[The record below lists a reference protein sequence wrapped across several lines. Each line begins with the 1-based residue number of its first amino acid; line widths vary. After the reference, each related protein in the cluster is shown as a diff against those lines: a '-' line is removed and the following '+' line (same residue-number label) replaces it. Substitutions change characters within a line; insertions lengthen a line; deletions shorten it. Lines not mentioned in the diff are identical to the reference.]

1 MGEDITVREIGIYL
15 LNRVEVT
22 LKDDSRAEGI
32 LQNIAAETIT
42 VEGREIM
49 LSDVADIRLAG
60 ELTDYDVMRD
70 TGMIG
75 NFTFAPEACRDA
87 AELELMRYGDFAC
100 TVSCH
105 LKLAAGKICAED
117 IRLVSHTHKICAE
130 KLSQTAAIYRF
141 FDGTFLVGRLQQ
153 DGTGM
158 LEQSGS
164 GQVPVDFAGVKEI
177 FPLPETNDSLHVT
190 MKDGSCREGVVSA
203 VTDTMFVLIGEG
215 VSMIPFADMQEI
227 RYCGKVVRVREPGSR
242 GKTDT
247 WKIAVGSRDAEDGF
261 WCRVPEHSGAAQ
273 IGVGDQVSFVP
284 GITDCEWIAKDVR
297 LVNAAGK
304 EEPAEAGYTGR
315 GIILFFPNALRTNG
329 FIGNCYVSQNY
340 AKMENAGLPRGN
352 VMFSQEQIDFGFK
365 PGNIYVVSY
374 TCAKEPGEVVQ
385 EAVSVT
391 LEKMYPYADY
401 AKVWIDGNGEV
412 KMLPV
417 SVFYAKKFVGQDV
430 EVLLSNGERTA
441 GKLKEYTDEKLTLL
455 AGDDGAE
462 ETVLQTGDIAQVR
475 YVGLITAYRTDNGT
489 GYISGEYWFHVNNLT
504 DAGEASQLVLGRRVS
519 FTLEQTL
526 KGKLCAAKDVALV
539 SEKNVIAEEKQEQS
553 KPERL
558 RGYIVKYMIKQPV
571 SAGFGFIV
579 SEEELEA
586 HLEDKEGTV
595 YFKQTD
601 IDCETMPKL
610 NTKSYYYEVLY
621 TPYTLH
627 GKTCAKDVKIGAGHS
642 YPEKKSTAPAAVTA
656 VTKKIVSKTLP
667 LAEYLEAE
675 EARYAGASPK
685 LGIISL
691 YNGHYALISDCYINK
706 KLVTD
711 QEYAPDGAI
720 AIFNPELAQ
729 IETEETIKTAK
740 HCYLVKYVPGGTMVN
755 EKTGME
761 HPSVDYNYPVLVL
774 ASFAKNQYICLKIE
788 ADALQVRKVEQVM
801 STLGTAVPE
810 QVDFDIPELC
820 SGESVIFEM
829 TDSTAAYHVIDS
841 VGDDFYRVNAQKF
854 NAELG

>member
-1 MGEDITVREIGIYL
+1 MGEDITVRESGIYL

-60 ELTDYDVMRD
+60 ELTDYNVMRD

-105 LKLAAGKICAED
+105 LKLAAGKICADD
-117 IRLVSHTHKICAE
+117 IRLVSHTHKVCVE
-130 KLSQTAAIYRF
+130 KLSQTEAIYRF
-141 FDGTFLVGRLQQ
+141 FDG
-153 DGTGM
+153 
-158 LEQSGS
+158 
-164 GQVPVDFAGVKEI
+164 
-177 FPLPETNDSLHVT
+177 
-190 MKDGSCREGVVSA
+190 
-203 VTDTMFVLIGEG
+203 
-215 VSMIPFADMQEI
+215 
-227 RYCGKVVRVREPGSR
+227 
-242 GKTDT
+242 
-247 WKIAVGSRDAEDGF
+247 
-261 WCRVPEHSGAAQ
+261 
-273 IGVGDQVSFVP
+273 SF
-284 GITDCEWIAKDVR
+284 
-297 LVNAAGK
+297 
-304 EEPAEAGYTGR
+304 
-315 GIILFFPNALRTNG
+315 FFPNALRTNG

-352 VMFSQEQIDFGFK
+352 IMFSQDQIDFGFK

-374 TCAKEPGEVVQ
+374 TCAKEPGEMVQ

-391 LEKMYPYADY
+391 LEKMHPCADY

-412 KMLPV
+412 
-417 SVFYAKKFVGQDV
+417 
-430 EVLLSNGERTA
+430 NT
-441 GKLKEYTDEKLTLL
+441 
-455 AGDDGAE
+455 AE

-539 SEKNVIAEEKQEQS
+539 SEKTVIAEEKQEQS

-579 SEEELEA
+579 PEEELEA

-820 SGESVIFEM
+820 NGESVIFEL

-841 VGDDFYRVNAQKF
+841 VGDDFYRINAQKF

>member
-105 LKLAAGKICAED
+105 LKLASGKICADD

-130 KLSQTAAIYRF
+130 KLSRTAAIYSF

-215 VSMIPFADMQEI
+215 VAMIPFADMQEI

-297 LVNAAGK
+297 LVDAAGK

-412 KMLPV
+412 
-417 SVFYAKKFVGQDV
+417 
-430 EVLLSNGERTA
+430 NT
-441 GKLKEYTDEKLTLL
+441 
-455 AGDDGAE
+455 AE

-475 YVGLITAYRTDNGT
+475 YFGSITAYRTDNGT

-526 KGKLCAAKDVALV
+526 KGKLCAAKDVALI
-539 SEKNVIAEEKQEQS
+539 SEKTVIAEEKQEQS

-579 SEEELEA
+579 PEEELEA

-627 GKTCAKDVKIGAGHS
+627 GKTCAKDVKIGAGHP
-642 YPEKKSTAPAAVTA
+642 YPEKKSTAPVAVTA

-667 LAEYLEAE
+667 LVEYLEAE
-675 EARYAGASPK
+675 EARYVGASPK

-740 HCYLVKYVPGGTMVN
+740 HCYLVKYVPGGTMIN

-820 SGESVIFEM
+820 SGESVIFELM
-829 TDSTAAYHVIDS
+829 DSTAAYHVIDS

>member
-105 LKLAAGKICAED
+105 LKLASGKICAED

-130 KLSQTAAIYRF
+130 KLSRTAAIYRF

-153 DGTGM
+153 DRTGM
-158 LEQSGS
+158 LEQSGG

-297 LVNAAGK
+297 LVDAAGK

-352 VMFSQEQIDFGFK
+352 IMFSQEQIDFGFK

-412 KMLPV
+412 
-417 SVFYAKKFVGQDV
+417 
-430 EVLLSNGERTA
+430 NT
-441 GKLKEYTDEKLTLL
+441 
-455 AGDDGAE
+455 AE

-475 YVGLITAYRTDNGT
+475 YVGLITVYRTDNGT
-489 GYISGEYWFHVNNLT
+489 GYISGEYWFHVNNLI

-519 FTLEQTL
+519 FTIEQTL
-526 KGKLCAAKDVALV
+526 KGKLCAAKDVALI
-539 SEKNVIAEEKQEQS
+539 SEKTVIAEEKQEES

-579 SEEELEA
+579 PEEELEA

-621 TPYTLH
+621 TPYILH
-627 GKTCAKDVKIGAGHS
+627 GKACAKDVKIGAGHP
-642 YPEKKSTAPAAVTA
+642 YPEKKSNAPVAVNA

-841 VGDDFYRVNAQKF
+841 VGDDFYRINAQKF

>member
-105 LKLAAGKICAED
+105 LKLASGKICADD

-130 KLSQTAAIYRF
+130 KLSRTAAIYRF

-215 VSMIPFADMQEI
+215 VAMIPFADMQEI

-297 LVNAAGK
+297 LVDAAGK

-412 KMLPV
+412 
-417 SVFYAKKFVGQDV
+417 
-430 EVLLSNGERTA
+430 NT
-441 GKLKEYTDEKLTLL
+441 
-455 AGDDGAE
+455 AE
-462 ETVLQTGDIAQVR
+462 ETVLQTEDIAQVR

-526 KGKLCAAKDVALV
+526 KGKLCAAKDVALI
-539 SEKNVIAEEKQEQS
+539 SEKTVIAEEKQEQS

-579 SEEELEA
+579 PEEELEA

-627 GKTCAKDVKIGAGHS
+627 GKTCAKDVKIGAGHP
-642 YPEKKSTAPAAVTA
+642 YPEKKSTAPVAVTA

-667 LAEYLEAE
+667 LVEYLEAE
-675 EARYAGASPK
+675 EARYVGASPK

-740 HCYLVKYVPGGTMVN
+740 HCYLVKYVPGGTMIN

-829 TDSTAAYHVIDS
+829 MDSTAAYHVIDS

>member
-60 ELTDYDVMRD
+60 ELTDYNVMRD

-105 LKLAAGKICAED
+105 LKLASGKICADD
-117 IRLVSHTHKICAE
+117 IRLVSHIHKICAE
-130 KLSQTAAIYRF
+130 KLSRTAAIYRF

-153 DGTGM
+153 DRTGM
-158 LEQSGS
+158 LEQSGG

-297 LVNAAGK
+297 LVDAAGK

-475 YVGLITAYRTDNGT
+475 YFGSITAYRTDNGT

-526 KGKLCAAKDVALV
+526 KGKLCAAKDVALI
-539 SEKNVIAEEKQEQS
+539 SEKTVIAEEKQEQS

-579 SEEELEA
+579 PEEELEA

-627 GKTCAKDVKIGAGHS
+627 
-642 YPEKKSTAPAAVTA
+642 
-656 VTKKIVSKTLP
+656 L
-667 LAEYLEAE
+667 
-675 EARYAGASPK
+675 
-685 LGIISL
+685 SL
-691 YNGHYALISDCYINK
+691 IHI
-706 KLVTD
+706 
-711 QEYAPDGAI
+711 
-720 AIFNPELAQ
+720 
-729 IETEETIKTAK
+729 
-740 HCYLVKYVPGGTMVN
+740 
-755 EKTGME
+755 
-761 HPSVDYNYPVLVL
+761 
-774 ASFAKNQYICLKIE
+774 
-788 ADALQVRKVEQVM
+788 
-801 STLGTAVPE
+801 
-810 QVDFDIPELC
+810 
-820 SGESVIFEM
+820 
-829 TDSTAAYHVIDS
+829 
-841 VGDDFYRVNAQKF
+841 
-854 NAELG
+854 

>member
-105 LKLAAGKICAED
+105 LKLASGKICADD
-117 IRLVSHTHKICAE
+117 IRLVSHIHKICAE
-130 KLSQTAAIYRF
+130 KLSRTAAIYNL

-158 LEQSGS
+158 LEQSGG

-462 ETVLQTGDIAQVR
+462 ETVLQTEDIAQVR

-539 SEKNVIAEEKQEQS
+539 
-553 KPERL
+553 
-558 RGYIVKYMIKQPV
+558 
-571 SAGFGFIV
+571 
-579 SEEELEA
+579 
-586 HLEDKEGTV
+586 
-595 YFKQTD
+595 
-601 IDCETMPKL
+601 
-610 NTKSYYYEVLY
+610 
-621 TPYTLH
+621 
-627 GKTCAKDVKIGAGHS
+627 
-642 YPEKKSTAPAAVTA
+642 
-656 VTKKIVSKTLP
+656 
-667 LAEYLEAE
+667 
-675 EARYAGASPK
+675 
-685 LGIISL
+685 
-691 YNGHYALISDCYINK
+691 
-706 KLVTD
+706 
-711 QEYAPDGAI
+711 
-720 AIFNPELAQ
+720 
-729 IETEETIKTAK
+729 
-740 HCYLVKYVPGGTMVN
+740 
-755 EKTGME
+755 
-761 HPSVDYNYPVLVL
+761 
-774 ASFAKNQYICLKIE
+774 
-788 ADALQVRKVEQVM
+788 
-801 STLGTAVPE
+801 
-810 QVDFDIPELC
+810 
-820 SGESVIFEM
+820 
-829 TDSTAAYHVIDS
+829 
-841 VGDDFYRVNAQKF
+841 
-854 NAELG
+854 

>member
-1 MGEDITVREIGIYL
+1 MGEDITVRESGIYL

-32 LQNIAAETIT
+32 LQNITAETIT

-105 LKLAAGKICAED
+105 LKLASGKICADD

-130 KLSQTAAIYRF
+130 KLSQTAAIYSF

-215 VSMIPFADMQEI
+215 VAMIPFADMQEI

-297 LVNAAGK
+297 LVDAAGK

-462 ETVLQTGDIAQVR
+462 ETVLQTEDIAQVR

-539 SEKNVIAEEKQEQS
+539 SEKTVIAEEKQEES

-579 SEEELEA
+579 PEEELEA

-601 IDCETMPKL
+601 IDCETMP
-610 NTKSYYYEVLY
+610 
-621 TPYTLH
+621 
-627 GKTCAKDVKIGAGHS
+627 
-642 YPEKKSTAPAAVTA
+642 
-656 VTKKIVSKTLP
+656 
-667 LAEYLEAE
+667 
-675 EARYAGASPK
+675 
-685 LGIISL
+685 
-691 YNGHYALISDCYINK
+691 
-706 KLVTD
+706 
-711 QEYAPDGAI
+711 
-720 AIFNPELAQ
+720 
-729 IETEETIKTAK
+729 
-740 HCYLVKYVPGGTMVN
+740 
-755 EKTGME
+755 
-761 HPSVDYNYPVLVL
+761 
-774 ASFAKNQYICLKIE
+774 
-788 ADALQVRKVEQVM
+788 
-801 STLGTAVPE
+801 
-810 QVDFDIPELC
+810 
-820 SGESVIFEM
+820 
-829 TDSTAAYHVIDS
+829 
-841 VGDDFYRVNAQKF
+841 
-854 NAELG
+854 

>member
-153 DGTGM
+153 DRTGM
-158 LEQSGS
+158 LEQPDG
-164 GQVPVDFAGVKEI
+164 GQVPVNFAGVREI
-177 FPLPETNDSLHVT
+177 FPLPETNDSVNVT
-190 MKDGSCREGVVSA
+190 MKDGSSREGVVSA

-297 LVNAAGK
+297 LVDAAGK

-329 FIGNCYVSQNY
+329 FIGNGYVSQNY

-401 AKVWIDGNGEV
+401 AKVWIDRNGEV

-462 ETVLQTGDIAQVR
+462 ETVLQTEDIAQVR

-526 KGKLCAAKDVALV
+526 KGKLCAAKDVALI
-539 SEKNVIAEEKQEQS
+539 SEKTVIAEEKQEES

-579 SEEELEA
+579 PEEELEA

-627 GKTCAKDVKIGAGHS
+627 GKTCAKDVKIGAGHP
-642 YPEKKSTAPAAVTA
+642 YPEKKSTAPVAVTA

-740 HCYLVKYVPGGTMVN
+740 HCWRPLRRPSIYV
-755 EKTGME
+755 
-761 HPSVDYNYPVLVL
+761 
-774 ASFAKNQYICLKIE
+774 LK
-788 ADALQVRKVEQVM
+788 LRRMHCRCGKW
-801 STLGTAVPE
+801 S
-810 QVDFDIPELC
+810 
-820 SGESVIFEM
+820 
-829 TDSTAAYHVIDS
+829 
-841 VGDDFYRVNAQKF
+841 R
-854 NAELG
+854 

>member
-1 MGEDITVREIGIYL
+1 MGEDITVRESGIYL

-60 ELTDYDVMRD
+60 ELTDYNVMRD

-105 LKLAAGKICAED
+105 LKLASGKICADD
-117 IRLVSHTHKICAE
+117 IRLVSHIHKICAE
-130 KLSQTAAIYRF
+130 KLSRTAAIYRF

-153 DGTGM
+153 DRTGM
-158 LEQSGS
+158 LEQSGG

-297 LVNAAGK
+297 LVDAAGK

-352 VMFSQEQIDFGFK
+352 IMFSQEQIDFGFK

-430 EVLLSNGERTA
+430 EVLLSNGERTV
-441 GKLKEYTDEKLTLL
+441 GKLKEYTDEKMTLL

-475 YVGLITAYRTDNGT
+475 YFGPITAYRTDNGT

-526 KGKLCAAKDVALV
+526 KGKLCAAKDVALI
-539 SEKNVIAEEKQEQS
+539 SEKTVIAEEKQEEP

-579 SEEELEA
+579 PEEELEA
-586 HLEDKEGTV
+586 HLEDKEG
-595 YFKQTD
+595 
-601 IDCETMPKL
+601 
-610 NTKSYYYEVLY
+610 
-621 TPYTLH
+621 
-627 GKTCAKDVKIGAGHS
+627 
-642 YPEKKSTAPAAVTA
+642 
-656 VTKKIVSKTLP
+656 
-667 LAEYLEAE
+667 LA
-675 EARYAGASPK
+675 
-685 LGIISL
+685 
-691 YNGHYALISDCYINK
+691 
-706 KLVTD
+706 
-711 QEYAPDGAI
+711 
-720 AIFNPELAQ
+720 
-729 IETEETIKTAK
+729 
-740 HCYLVKYVPGGTMVN
+740 
-755 EKTGME
+755 
-761 HPSVDYNYPVLVL
+761 
-774 ASFAKNQYICLKIE
+774 
-788 ADALQVRKVEQVM
+788 
-801 STLGTAVPE
+801 
-810 QVDFDIPELC
+810 
-820 SGESVIFEM
+820 
-829 TDSTAAYHVIDS
+829 
-841 VGDDFYRVNAQKF
+841 
-854 NAELG
+854 

>member
-60 ELTDYDVMRD
+60 ELTDYNVMRD

-105 LKLAAGKICAED
+105 LKLASGKICADD
-117 IRLVSHTHKICAE
+117 IRLVSHIHKICAE
-130 KLSQTAAIYRF
+130 KLSRTAAIYRF

-153 DGTGM
+153 DRTGM
-158 LEQSGS
+158 LEQSGG

-297 LVNAAGK
+297 LVDAAGK

-412 KMLPV
+412 
-417 SVFYAKKFVGQDV
+417 
-430 EVLLSNGERTA
+430 NT
-441 GKLKEYTDEKLTLL
+441 
-455 AGDDGAE
+455 AE

-519 FTLEQTL
+519 FTIEQTL
-526 KGKLCAAKDVALV
+526 KGKLCAAKDVTLI
-539 SEKNVIAEEKQEQS
+539 SEKTVIAEEKQEEA

-558 RGYIVKYMIKQPV
+558 RGYIVKYMIK
-571 SAGFGFIV
+571 
-579 SEEELEA
+579 
-586 HLEDKEGTV
+586 
-595 YFKQTD
+595 
-601 IDCETMPKL
+601 
-610 NTKSYYYEVLY
+610 
-621 TPYTLH
+621 
-627 GKTCAKDVKIGAGHS
+627 
-642 YPEKKSTAPAAVTA
+642 
-656 VTKKIVSKTLP
+656 
-667 LAEYLEAE
+667 
-675 EARYAGASPK
+675 
-685 LGIISL
+685 
-691 YNGHYALISDCYINK
+691 
-706 KLVTD
+706 
-711 QEYAPDGAI
+711 
-720 AIFNPELAQ
+720 
-729 IETEETIKTAK
+729 
-740 HCYLVKYVPGGTMVN
+740 
-755 EKTGME
+755 
-761 HPSVDYNYPVLVL
+761 
-774 ASFAKNQYICLKIE
+774 
-788 ADALQVRKVEQVM
+788 
-801 STLGTAVPE
+801 
-810 QVDFDIPELC
+810 
-820 SGESVIFEM
+820 
-829 TDSTAAYHVIDS
+829 
-841 VGDDFYRVNAQKF
+841 
-854 NAELG
+854 

>member
-105 LKLAAGKICAED
+105 LKLASGKICADD

-130 KLSQTAAIYRF
+130 KLSRTAAIYSF

-215 VSMIPFADMQEI
+215 VAMIPFADMQEI

-297 LVNAAGK
+297 LVDAAGK

-475 YVGLITAYRTDNGT
+475 YFGSITAYRTDNGT

-519 FTLEQTL
+519 FT
-526 KGKLCAAKDVALV
+526 
-539 SEKNVIAEEKQEQS
+539 I
-553 KPERL
+553 
-558 RGYIVKYMIKQPV
+558 
-571 SAGFGFIV
+571 
-579 SEEELEA
+579 
-586 HLEDKEGTV
+586 
-595 YFKQTD
+595 
-601 IDCETMPKL
+601 
-610 NTKSYYYEVLY
+610 
-621 TPYTLH
+621 
-627 GKTCAKDVKIGAGHS
+627 
-642 YPEKKSTAPAAVTA
+642 
-656 VTKKIVSKTLP
+656 
-667 LAEYLEAE
+667 
-675 EARYAGASPK
+675 
-685 LGIISL
+685 
-691 YNGHYALISDCYINK
+691 
-706 KLVTD
+706 
-711 QEYAPDGAI
+711 
-720 AIFNPELAQ
+720 
-729 IETEETIKTAK
+729 
-740 HCYLVKYVPGGTMVN
+740 
-755 EKTGME
+755 
-761 HPSVDYNYPVLVL
+761 
-774 ASFAKNQYICLKIE
+774 
-788 ADALQVRKVEQVM
+788 
-801 STLGTAVPE
+801 
-810 QVDFDIPELC
+810 
-820 SGESVIFEM
+820 
-829 TDSTAAYHVIDS
+829 
-841 VGDDFYRVNAQKF
+841 
-854 NAELG
+854 

>member
-32 LQNIAAETIT
+32 LQNIAAEAIT

-105 LKLAAGKICAED
+105 LKLASGKICADD
-117 IRLVSHTHKICAE
+117 IRLVSHIHKICAE
-130 KLSQTAAIYRF
+130 KLSQTAAIYSL

-158 LEQSGS
+158 LEQSGG

-297 LVNAAGK
+297 LVDAAGK
-304 EEPAEAGYTGR
+304 EEPVEAGYTGR

-352 VMFSQEQIDFGFK
+352 IMFSQEQIDFGFK

-417 SVFYAKKFVGQDV
+417 SVFFAKKFVGQDV
-430 EVLLSNGERTA
+430 EVLLSNGERTV
-441 GKLKEYTDEKLTLL
+441 GKLKKYTDEKLTLL

-475 YVGLITAYRTDNGT
+475 YFGPITAYRTDNGT

-526 KGKLCAAKDVALV
+526 KGKLCAAKDVALI
-539 SEKNVIAEEKQEQS
+539 SEKTVIAEEKQEES

-579 SEEELEA
+579 PEEELEA

-627 GKTCAKDVKIGAGHS
+627 GKTCAKDVKIGAGHP
-642 YPEKKSTAPAAVTA
+642 YPEKKSTAPVAVTA

-667 LAEYLEAE
+667 LVEYLETE
-675 EARYAGASPK
+675 EARYVGASPK

-740 HCYLVKYVPGGTMVN
+740 HCYLVKYVPGGTMIN

>member
-1 MGEDITVREIGIYL
+1 
-15 LNRVEVT
+15 
-22 LKDDSRAEGI
+22 
-32 LQNIAAETIT
+32 
-42 VEGREIM
+42 
-49 LSDVADIRLAG
+49 
-60 ELTDYDVMRD
+60 
-70 TGMIG
+70 
-75 NFTFAPEACRDA
+75 
-87 AELELMRYGDFAC
+87 
-100 TVSCH
+100 
-105 LKLAAGKICAED
+105 
-117 IRLVSHTHKICAE
+117 
-130 KLSQTAAIYRF
+130 
-141 FDGTFLVGRLQQ
+141 
-153 DGTGM
+153 M

-215 VSMIPFADMQEI
+215 VAMIPFADMQEI

-297 LVNAAGK
+297 LVDAAGK

-475 YVGLITAYRTDNGT
+475 YFGSITAYRTDNGT

-504 DAGEASQLVLGRRVS
+504 DAGEASQLVLGRIYH
-519 FTLEQTL
+519 EQ
-526 KGKLCAAKDVALV
+526 
-539 SEKNVIAEEKQEQS
+539 
-553 KPERL
+553 
-558 RGYIVKYMIKQPV
+558 RGPQ
-571 SAGFGFIV
+571 
-579 SEEELEA
+579 
-586 HLEDKEGTV
+586 
-595 YFKQTD
+595 
-601 IDCETMPKL
+601 
-610 NTKSYYYEVLY
+610 
-621 TPYTLH
+621 
-627 GKTCAKDVKIGAGHS
+627 
-642 YPEKKSTAPAAVTA
+642 
-656 VTKKIVSKTLP
+656 
-667 LAEYLEAE
+667 
-675 EARYAGASPK
+675 RY
-685 LGIISL
+685 
-691 YNGHYALISDCYINK
+691 
-706 KLVTD
+706 
-711 QEYAPDGAI
+711 
-720 AIFNPELAQ
+720 
-729 IETEETIKTAK
+729 
-740 HCYLVKYVPGGTMVN
+740 
-755 EKTGME
+755 
-761 HPSVDYNYPVLVL
+761 
-774 ASFAKNQYICLKIE
+774 
-788 ADALQVRKVEQVM
+788 
-801 STLGTAVPE
+801 
-810 QVDFDIPELC
+810 
-820 SGESVIFEM
+820 
-829 TDSTAAYHVIDS
+829 
-841 VGDDFYRVNAQKF
+841 
-854 NAELG
+854 

>member
-105 LKLAAGKICAED
+105 LKLASGKICADD

-130 KLSQTAAIYRF
+130 KLSRTAAIYSF

-215 VSMIPFADMQEI
+215 VAMIPFADMQEI

-297 LVNAAGK
+297 LVDAAGK

-374 TCAKEPGEVVQ
+374 TCAKEPGEMVQ

-391 LEKMYPYADY
+391 LEKMHPCADY

-412 KMLPV
+412 
-417 SVFYAKKFVGQDV
+417 
-430 EVLLSNGERTA
+430 NT
-441 GKLKEYTDEKLTLL
+441 
-455 AGDDGAE
+455 AE

-475 YVGLITAYRTDNGT
+475 YFGPITAYRTDNGT

-526 KGKLCAAKDVALV
+526 KGKLCAAKDVALI
-539 SEKNVIAEEKQEQS
+539 SEKTVIAEEKQEQS

-579 SEEELEA
+579 PEEELEA

-627 GKTCAKDVKIGAGHS
+627 GKTCAKDVKIGAGHP
-642 YPEKKSTAPAAVTA
+642 YPEKKSTAPVAVTA

-667 LAEYLEAE
+667 LVEYLEAE
-675 EARYAGASPK
+675 EARYVGASPK

-740 HCYLVKYVPGGTMVN
+740 HCYLVKYVPGGTMIN

-829 TDSTAAYHVIDS
+829 MDSTAAYHVIDS

>member
-105 LKLAAGKICAED
+105 LKLASGKICADD

-130 KLSQTAAIYRF
+130 KLSRTAAIYSL

-158 LEQSGS
+158 LEQSGG

-315 GIILFFPNALRTNG
+315 GIILFSRMHSG
-329 FIGNCYVSQNY
+329 
-340 AKMENAGLPRGN
+340 
-352 VMFSQEQIDFGFK
+352 
-365 PGNIYVVSY
+365 
-374 TCAKEPGEVVQ
+374 
-385 EAVSVT
+385 
-391 LEKMYPYADY
+391 
-401 AKVWIDGNGEV
+401 
-412 KMLPV
+412 
-417 SVFYAKKFVGQDV
+417 
-430 EVLLSNGERTA
+430 RTA
-441 GKLKEYTDEKLTLL
+441 LSGTAMSHRIMRRWRTPDCRAEMSCFHRSRLTLDSNRAISTWFPTPAPKNL
-455 AGDDGAE
+455 
-462 ETVLQTGDIAQVR
+462 VR
-475 YVGLITAYRTDNGT
+475 WCRK
-489 GYISGEYWFHVNNLT
+489 
-504 DAGEASQLVLGRRVS
+504 R
-519 FTLEQTL
+519 
-526 KGKLCAAKDVALV
+526 
-539 SEKNVIAEEKQEQS
+539 
-553 KPERL
+553 
-558 RGYIVKYMIKQPV
+558 
-571 SAGFGFIV
+571 
-579 SEEELEA
+579 
-586 HLEDKEGTV
+586 
-595 YFKQTD
+595 
-601 IDCETMPKL
+601 
-610 NTKSYYYEVLY
+610 
-621 TPYTLH
+621 
-627 GKTCAKDVKIGAGHS
+627 
-642 YPEKKSTAPAAVTA
+642 
-656 VTKKIVSKTLP
+656 
-667 LAEYLEAE
+667 
-675 EARYAGASPK
+675 
-685 LGIISL
+685 
-691 YNGHYALISDCYINK
+691 
-706 KLVTD
+706 
-711 QEYAPDGAI
+711 
-720 AIFNPELAQ
+720 
-729 IETEETIKTAK
+729 
-740 HCYLVKYVPGGTMVN
+740 
-755 EKTGME
+755 
-761 HPSVDYNYPVLVL
+761 SV
-774 ASFAKNQYICLKIE
+774 
-788 ADALQVRKVEQVM
+788 
-801 STLGTAVPE
+801 
-810 QVDFDIPELC
+810 
-820 SGESVIFEM
+820 
-829 TDSTAAYHVIDS
+829 
-841 VGDDFYRVNAQKF
+841 
-854 NAELG
+854 

>member
-60 ELTDYDVMRD
+60 ELTDYNVMRD

-105 LKLAAGKICAED
+105 LKLASGKICADD
-117 IRLVSHTHKICAE
+117 IRLVSHIHKICAE
-130 KLSQTAAIYRF
+130 KLSRTAAIYRF

-153 DGTGM
+153 DRTGM
-158 LEQSGS
+158 LEQSGG

-297 LVNAAGK
+297 LVDAAGK

-475 YVGLITAYRTDNGT
+475 YFGSITAYRTDNGT

-526 KGKLCAAKDVALV
+526 KGKLCAAKDVALI
-539 SEKNVIAEEKQEQS
+539 SEKTVIAEEKQEQS

-579 SEEELEA
+579 PEEELEA

-627 GKTCAKDVKIGAGHS
+627 GKTCAKDVKIGAGHP
-642 YPEKKSTAPAAVTA
+642 YPEKKSTAPVVTSS
-656 VTKKIVSKTLP
+656 V
-667 LAEYLEAE
+667 
-675 EARYAGASPK
+675 SPK
-685 LGIISL
+685 MIILFSL
-691 YNGHYALISDCYINK
+691 L
-706 KLVTD
+706 LMR
-711 QEYAPDGAI
+711 
-720 AIFNPELAQ
+720 LR
-729 IETEETIKTAK
+729 
-740 HCYLVKYVPGGTMVN
+740 L
-755 EKTGME
+755 
-761 HPSVDYNYPVLVL
+761 
-774 ASFAKNQYICLKIE
+774 
-788 ADALQVRKVEQVM
+788 
-801 STLGTAVPE
+801 
-810 QVDFDIPELC
+810 
-820 SGESVIFEM
+820 
-829 TDSTAAYHVIDS
+829 
-841 VGDDFYRVNAQKF
+841 
-854 NAELG
+854 

>member
-15 LNRVEVT
+15 LNQVEVT

-141 FDGTFLVGRLQQ
+141 FDGSFLVGRLQQ
-153 DGTGM
+153 DRTGM
-158 LEQSGS
+158 LEQSGG

-261 WCRVPEHSGAAQ
+261 WCRVPEHPGRAQ

-297 LVNAAGK
+297 LVDAAGK
-304 EEPAEAGYTGR
+304 EEPVEAGYTGK

-352 VMFSQEQIDFGFK
+352 IMFSQDQIDFGFK

-412 KMLPV
+412 
-417 SVFYAKKFVGQDV
+417 
-430 EVLLSNGERTA
+430 NT
-441 GKLKEYTDEKLTLL
+441 
-455 AGDDGAE
+455 AE

-526 KGKLCAAKDVALV
+526 KGKLCAVKDVALI
-539 SEKNVIAEEKQEQS
+539 SEKTVIAEEKQEQS

-579 SEEELEA
+579 PEEELEA

-627 GKTCAKDVKIGAGHS
+627 GKTCAKDVKIGAGHP
-642 YPEKKSTAPAAVTA
+642 YPEKKSTAPVAVTA

>member
-105 LKLAAGKICAED
+105 LKLASGKICADD

-297 LVNAAGK
+297 LMDAAGK
-304 EEPAEAGYTGR
+304 EEPAEAGYTRR

-340 AKMENAGLPRGN
+340 AKMENAGLPRGNVMFSQEQIDFGFKPGNIYCEVVDMEPVFPGN

-401 AKVWIDGNGEV
+401 AKVWIDRNGEV

-462 ETVLQTGDIAQVR
+462 ETVLQTEDIAQVR

-489 GYISGEYWFHVNNLT
+489 GYISDFKGQALRGEGCRTGFREDCHCR
-504 DAGEASQLVLGRRVS
+504 GEAGTIQTGETARLYRKIHDQAAGQCRVRFYCTGGRTGS
-519 FTLEQTL
+519 PSGGQ
-526 KGKLCAAKDVALV
+526 GG
-539 SEKNVIAEEKQEQS
+539 N
-553 KPERL
+553 RL
-558 RGYIVKYMIKQPV
+558 FQ
-571 SAGFGFIV
+571 
-579 SEEELEA
+579 
-586 HLEDKEGTV
+586 
-595 YFKQTD
+595 
-601 IDCETMPKL
+601 
-610 NTKSYYYEVLY
+610 
-621 TPYTLH
+621 
-627 GKTCAKDVKIGAGHS
+627 
-642 YPEKKSTAPAAVTA
+642 
-656 VTKKIVSKTLP
+656 
-667 LAEYLEAE
+667 
-675 EARYAGASPK
+675 
-685 LGIISL
+685 
-691 YNGHYALISDCYINK
+691 
-706 KLVTD
+706 
-711 QEYAPDGAI
+711 
-720 AIFNPELAQ
+720 
-729 IETEETIKTAK
+729 
-740 HCYLVKYVPGGTMVN
+740 
-755 EKTGME
+755 
-761 HPSVDYNYPVLVL
+761 
-774 ASFAKNQYICLKIE
+774 
-788 ADALQVRKVEQVM
+788 ADR
-801 STLGTAVPE
+801 
-810 QVDFDIPELC
+810 
-820 SGESVIFEM
+820 
-829 TDSTAAYHVIDS
+829 H
-841 VGDDFYRVNAQKF
+841 
-854 NAELG
+854 

>member
-32 LQNIAAETIT
+32 LQNITAETIT

-105 LKLAAGKICAED
+105 LKLASGKICADD
-117 IRLVSHTHKICAE
+117 IRLVSHIHKICAE
-130 KLSQTAAIYRF
+130 KLSQTAAIYSL

-158 LEQSGS
+158 LEQSGG

-297 LVNAAGK
+297 LVDAAGK

-385 EAVSVT
+385 EAVGVT
-391 LEKMYPYADY
+391 LEKMHPCADY

-412 KMLPV
+412 
-417 SVFYAKKFVGQDV
+417 
-430 EVLLSNGERTA
+430 NT
-441 GKLKEYTDEKLTLL
+441 
-455 AGDDGAE
+455 AE
-462 ETVLQTGDIAQVR
+462 ETVLQTEDIAQVR

-504 DAGEASQLVLGRRVS
+504 DAGG
-519 FTLEQTL
+519 
-526 KGKLCAAKDVALV
+526 GVA
-539 SEKNVIAEEKQEQS
+539 
-553 KPERL
+553 
-558 RGYIVKYMIKQPV
+558 
-571 SAGFGFIV
+571 AGFGTQGFI
-579 SEEELEA
+579 
-586 HLEDKEGTV
+586 
-595 YFKQTD
+595 
-601 IDCETMPKL
+601 
-610 NTKSYYYEVLY
+610 
-621 TPYTLH
+621 
-627 GKTCAKDVKIGAGHS
+627 
-642 YPEKKSTAPAAVTA
+642 
-656 VTKKIVSKTLP
+656 
-667 LAEYLEAE
+667 
-675 EARYAGASPK
+675 YA
-685 LGIISL
+685 
-691 YNGHYALISDCYINK
+691 
-706 KLVTD
+706 
-711 QEYAPDGAI
+711 
-720 AIFNPELAQ
+720 
-729 IETEETIKTAK
+729 
-740 HCYLVKYVPGGTMVN
+740 
-755 EKTGME
+755 
-761 HPSVDYNYPVLVL
+761 
-774 ASFAKNQYICLKIE
+774 
-788 ADALQVRKVEQVM
+788 
-801 STLGTAVPE
+801 
-810 QVDFDIPELC
+810 
-820 SGESVIFEM
+820 
-829 TDSTAAYHVIDS
+829 
-841 VGDDFYRVNAQKF
+841 
-854 NAELG
+854 

>member
-1 MGEDITVREIGIYL
+1 MGEDITVRESGIYL

-60 ELTDYDVMRD
+60 ELTDYNVMRD

-105 LKLAAGKICAED
+105 LKLASGKICADD
-117 IRLVSHTHKICAE
+117 IRLVSHIHKICAE
-130 KLSQTAAIYRF
+130 KLSRTAAIYRF

-153 DGTGM
+153 DRTGM
-158 LEQSGS
+158 LEQSGG

-297 LVNAAGK
+297 LVDAAGK

-352 VMFSQEQIDFGFK
+352 IMFSQEQIDFGFK

-430 EVLLSNGERTA
+430 EVLLSNGERTV
-441 GKLKEYTDEKLTLL
+441 GKLKEYTDEKMTLL

-475 YVGLITAYRTDNGT
+475 YFGPITAYRTDNGT

-526 KGKLCAAKDVALV
+526 KGKLCAAKDVALI
-539 SEKNVIAEEKQEQS
+539 SEKTVIAEEKQEEP

-579 SEEELEA
+579 PEEELEA

-621 TPYTLH
+621 TPYTLY
-627 GKTCAKDVKIGAGHS
+627 GKTCARDVKIGAGHP
-642 YPEKKSTAPAAVTA
+642 YPEKKSTAPVAVTA

-675 EARYAGASPK
+675 EARYVGASPK

-691 YNGHYALISDCYINK
+691 YNGHYALIS
-706 KLVTD
+706 
-711 QEYAPDGAI
+711 AI
-720 AIFNPELAQ
+720 S
-729 IETEETIKTAK
+729 IKS
-740 HCYLVKYVPGGTMVN
+740 L
-755 EKTGME
+755 
-761 HPSVDYNYPVLVL
+761 
-774 ASFAKNQYICLKIE
+774 
-788 ADALQVRKVEQVM
+788 
-801 STLGTAVPE
+801 
-810 QVDFDIPELC
+810 
-820 SGESVIFEM
+820 
-829 TDSTAAYHVIDS
+829 
-841 VGDDFYRVNAQKF
+841 
-854 NAELG
+854 

>member
-105 LKLAAGKICAED
+105 LKLASGKICADD

-130 KLSQTAAIYRF
+130 KLSRTAAIYSF

-215 VSMIPFADMQEI
+215 VAMIPFADMQEI

-297 LVNAAGK
+297 LVDAAGK

-374 TCAKEPGEVVQ
+374 TCAKEPGEMVQ

-391 LEKMYPYADY
+391 LEKMHPYADY

-412 KMLPV
+412 
-417 SVFYAKKFVGQDV
+417 
-430 EVLLSNGERTA
+430 NT
-441 GKLKEYTDEKLTLL
+441 
-455 AGDDGAE
+455 AE

-475 YVGLITAYRTDNGT
+475 YFGSITAYRTDNGT

-526 KGKLCAAKDVALV
+526 KGKLCAAKDVALI
-539 SEKNVIAEEKQEQS
+539 SEKTVIAEEKQEQS

-579 SEEELEA
+579 PEEELEA

-627 GKTCAKDVKIGAGHS
+627 GKTCAKDVKIGAGHP
-642 YPEKKSTAPAAVTA
+642 YPEKKSTAPVAVTA

-667 LAEYLEAE
+667 LVEYLEAE
-675 EARYAGASPK
+675 EARYVGASPK

-740 HCYLVKYVPGGTMVN
+740 HCYLVKYVPGGTMIN

-829 TDSTAAYHVIDS
+829 MDSTAAYHVIDS

>member
-1 MGEDITVREIGIYL
+1 
-15 LNRVEVT
+15 
-22 LKDDSRAEGI
+22 
-32 LQNIAAETIT
+32 
-42 VEGREIM
+42 
-49 LSDVADIRLAG
+49 
-60 ELTDYDVMRD
+60 
-70 TGMIG
+70 
-75 NFTFAPEACRDA
+75 
-87 AELELMRYGDFAC
+87 
-100 TVSCH
+100 
-105 LKLAAGKICAED
+105 
-117 IRLVSHTHKICAE
+117 
-130 KLSQTAAIYRF
+130 
-141 FDGTFLVGRLQQ
+141 
-153 DGTGM
+153 
-158 LEQSGS
+158 
-164 GQVPVDFAGVKEI
+164 
-177 FPLPETNDSLHVT
+177 
-190 MKDGSCREGVVSA
+190 
-203 VTDTMFVLIGEG
+203 
-215 VSMIPFADMQEI
+215 
-227 RYCGKVVRVREPGSR
+227 
-242 GKTDT
+242 
-247 WKIAVGSRDAEDGF
+247 
-261 WCRVPEHSGAAQ
+261 
-273 IGVGDQVSFVP
+273 
-284 GITDCEWIAKDVR
+284 
-297 LVNAAGK
+297 
-304 EEPAEAGYTGR
+304 
-315 GIILFFPNALRTNG
+315 
-329 FIGNCYVSQNY
+329 
-340 AKMENAGLPRGN
+340 MENAGLPRGN
-352 VMFSQEQIDFGFK
+352 IMFSQEQIDFGFK

-385 EAVSVT
+385 EAGSVT

-430 EVLLSNGERTA
+430 EVLLSNGERTV
-441 GKLKEYTDEKLTLL
+441 GELKEYTDEKMTLL
-455 AGDDGAE
+455 AGDAGAE

-475 YVGLITAYRTDNGT
+475 YFGPITAYRTDNGT

-526 KGKLCAAKDVALV
+526 KGKLCAAKDVALI
-539 SEKNVIAEEKQEQS
+539 SEKTVIAEEKQEEP

-579 SEEELEA
+579 PEEELEA

-621 TPYTLH
+621 TPYTLY
-627 GKTCAKDVKIGAGHS
+627 GKTCARDVKIGAGHP
-642 YPEKKSTAPAAVTA
+642 YPEKKSTAPVAVTA

-675 EARYAGASPK
+675 EARYVGASPK
-685 LGIISL
+685 LGIISF

-729 IETEETIKTAK
+729 IETEEAIKTAK

-755 EKTGME
+755 EKNGME
-761 HPSVDYNYPVLVL
+761 HPSIDHNYPVLVV

-810 QVDFDIPELC
+810 QVDVDIPELC
-820 SGESVIFEM
+820 NGESVIFEL

-841 VGDDFYRVNAQKF
+841 VGDDFYRINAQKF